1 MHLSLHPLGSP
12 SCSSLSR
19 EEKHQRG
26 QKKGG
31 KGHVVDRR
39 QDDVEIAFSH
49 QTQDG
54 ILTPGVKRGQRRG
67 KLAAHTG
74 WGRRKDEKKE
84 DQRKNKDLKETDGDR
99 ERQITK
105 HLLRVKI
112 LKCPK
117 CLKWCRVSKAVEQSA
132 ADKTELSK
140 SSMDDSWLFSFPCV
154 CVWRSIVPLL
164 CLCVSVCVNVV
175 LRSW

>member
-1 MHLSLHPLGSP
+1 MSLM
-12 SCSSLSR
+12 SCC
-19 EEKHQRG
+19 G
-26 QKKGG
+26 Q
-31 KGHVVDRR
+31 
-39 QDDVEIAFSH
+39 
-49 QTQDG
+49 
-54 ILTPGVKRGQRRG
+54 TPGRCRDRVFPPDPRWHLNTRCKTGSEKRQVGCTHRMRETKRRKKRGP
-67 KLAAHTG
+67 
-74 WGRRKDEKKE
+74 KK
-84 DQRKNKDLKETDGDR
+84 NNDLKETDGDR

-112 LKCPK
+112 LKCPN

>member
-1 MHLSLHPLGSP
+1 MSLM
-12 SCSSLSR
+12 SCC
-19 EEKHQRG
+19 G
-26 QKKGG
+26 Q
-31 KGHVVDRR
+31 
-39 QDDVEIAFSH
+39 
-49 QTQDG
+49 
-54 ILTPGVKRGQRRG
+54 TPGRCWDRVFPPDPRWHLNTRCKTGSEKRQVGCTHRMRETKRRKKRGP
-67 KLAAHTG
+67 
-74 WGRRKDEKKE
+74 KK
-84 DQRKNKDLKETDGDR
+84 NNDLKETDGDR

-112 LKCPK
+112 LKCPN

-164 CLCVSVCVNVV
+164 CLSLCVCERRAQRLIICISA
-175 LRSW
+175 RSWIIFSRRLERYSQNSTIQLN